1 MSRCHVALV
10 PGSHLMSQCHIFQLK
25 WGELWQLT
33 QASRALLSIS
43 DIAPVLYQSPDTGD
57 PSRDQ
62 GKGEGE
68 KETQSIVKYGLPRL
82 LRTLATYL
90 QLAEDWL
97 GTIEIL
103 DTCLVTCHVSAAGA
117 KFGLNIPRPLT
128 RQPSIPGEMP
138 APYEEWTIDP
148 SSLRT
153 NDWSVPPRL
162 WIIFRMQVGGVVSGR
177 VSLDGN
183 LVGWGILIWYTLS
196 ASQFASSILL
206 WFKSSIGMVSSSILR
221 ASAPWSP
228 HLIRVT
234 SSKTICWVQ
243 FHFPSF
249 PLGKFPKL
257 KSFWI

>member
-33 QASRALLSIS
+33 QASRALCPYLTWLLGFIRAQTLVTRAE
-43 DIAPVLYQSPDTGD
+43 IKK
-57 PSRDQ
+57 R
-62 GKGEGE
+62 E
-68 KETQSIVKYGLPRL
+68 KERRRHKSIVKYGLPR
-82 LRTLATYL
+82 RPLATYL

-97 GTIEIL
+97 DTIEIL
-103 DTCLVTCHVSAAGA
+103 ATCLVTCHVSVAGA

-162 WIIFRMQVGGVVSGR
+162 WIIFRMQLGGV
-177 VSLDGN
+177 
-183 LVGWGILIWYTLS
+183 YT
-196 ASQFASSILL
+196 IH
-206 WFKSSIGMVSSSILR
+206 K
-221 ASAPWSP
+221 
-228 HLIRVT
+228 
-234 SSKTICWVQ
+234 C
-243 FHFPSF
+243 
-249 PLGKFPKL
+249 KL
-257 KSFWI
+257 KLVSV

>member
-43 DIAPVLYQSPDTGD
+43 DVAPGLYQSPDTGD

-68 KETQSIVKYGLPRL
+68 KETQSIVKYGLPRP
-82 LRTLATYL
+82 LATYL

-162 WIIFRMQVGGVVSGR
+162 WIIFRMQVGGVVSCR

-196 ASQFASSILL
+196 ASQFASSISL
-206 WFKSSIGMVSSSILR
+206 WFKSSIGQFLNPPRLRTLVTTPHQGHVIKNYMLSSISFSL
-221 ASAPWSP
+221 
-228 HLIRVT
+228 
-234 SSKTICWVQ
+234 
-243 FHFPSF
+243 FPSREV
-249 PLGKFPKL
+249 P
-257 KSFWI
+257 